1 MTTEPL
7 LDSTASISPT
17 SPRLLRAMLLGH
29 PATHGVEV
37 VVWPDEAE
45 RRSELAAA
53 GSPAFL
59 LVPPDEAAP
68 VCAFL
73 EEWTRVPAP
82 MDDVYARLDMLRGRA
97 SCVSVPVLRPGGV
110 VAYGSDNVVV
120 PAGQLPLAQLLVERF
135 GTVVQRRDLAAAYE
149 ASGGKATDEALK
161 AAVFRLGQRLTD
173 VGLVLRTIRGK
184 GFLLEGQ
191 QGCRASRPRP

>member
-1 MTTEPL
+1 
-7 LDSTASISPT
+7 
-17 SPRLLRAMLLGH
+17 MLLGH
-29 PATHGVEV
+29 PATDGVEV
-37 VVWPDEAE
+37 VLWPEESA
-45 RRSELAAA
+45 RRDELAAS

-59 LVPPDEAAP
+59 LVPPGEAAP
-68 VCAFL
+68 LCAFL

-97 SCVSVPVLRPGGV
+97 ACTSVPVLRPGGV
-110 VAYGSDNVVV
+110 VVHGSGAVAV
-120 PAGQLPLAQLLVERF
+120 PTGQLSLAKLLIERF
-135 GTVVQRRDLAAAYE
+135 GTVVQRKDLAAAYE

-161 AAVFRLGQRLTD
+161 AAVFRLGQRLTE

-191 QGCRASRPRP
+191 QGCRASRRRP